1 MIRGWITFC
10 GFALAS
16 ACAAGTLFAESSPGK
31 RKITEPT
38 SELEGYFVR
47 VKSAVSG
54 EKQIYYNKDGTVR
67 GSLGDGL
74 LGGDF
79 SLDASLLGDE
89 EGDSGLN
96 LTPEEIPSRPD
107 AASEAVPAP
116 AAEPSPHPPANV
128 PATSS
133 APRSRAEKTAAENE
147 GTVDEHSILRKF
159 SKEKAAGTYRVDPEN
174 FKKVLNEEA
183 DASWKEAF
191 SMRDW
196 QGNTTFGMRR
206 FSGGTERYEM
216 LGAELGRGNVA
227 TPGRFEAT
235 STLAGERMFVRNAN
249 GAIEV
254 RINDRYSSSGRV
266 FPNARAR
273 TLRESSGFSMQ
284 DINRYQFRR
293 NRSDSP
299 GLPVA
304 SPASGGNV
312 RRENFGG
319 GNNKSESE

>member
-1 MIRGWITFC
+1 MIRCRIIFC
-10 GFALAS
+10 VFALAS
-16 ACAAGTLFAESSPGK
+16 AGAAGTLFAEQSSGK
-31 RKITEPT
+31 RKITQPT

-79 SLDASLLGDE
+79 SLDASLLGDD
-89 EGDSGLN
+89 GDFGLN
-96 LTPEEIPSRPD
+96 LTPEEIPSPP
-107 AASEAVPAP
+107 AAATSADGVPANS
-116 AAEPSPHPPANV
+116 APANV
-128 PATSS
+128 PATA
-133 APRSRAEKTAAENE
+133 APRSRAEKTDAAKTATEAD

-159 SKEKAAGTYRVDPEN
+159 SKEKTAGNYRVDPEN
-174 FKKVLNEEA
+174 FKKVLNEDA
-183 DASWKEAF
+183 DASWKESF
-191 SMRDW
+191 SMREW
-196 QGNTTFGMRR
+196 RGNTAFGMRR
-206 FSGGTERYEM
+206 FSGGAENYAMR
-216 LGAELGRGNVA
+216 GAELGRGNVEDL
-227 TPGRFEAT
+227 GRFEAT

-254 RINDRYSSSGRV
+254 RINERYSSSGRV

-273 TLRESSGFSMQ
+273 TVRESSGFSMQ

-312 RRENFGG
+312 RRENFGKG
-319 GNNKSESE
+319 GNKSE

>member
-1 MIRGWITFC
+1 MIRGWIKFC
-10 GFALAS
+10 VFALAS
-16 ACAAGTLFAESSPGK
+16 AGAAGTLFAEQSSGK
-31 RKITEPT
+31 RKITQPT

-79 SLDASLLGDE
+79 SLDASLLGDD
-89 EGDSGLN
+89 GDSGLN
-96 LTPEEIPSRPD
+96 LTPEEIPSSPAAAPD
-107 AASEAVPAP
+107 ADGVPATP
-116 AAEPSPHPPANV
+116 APPTQMRAPANV
-128 PATSS
+128 PATA
-133 APRSRAEKTAAENE
+133 APRSRAEKTDAEAD

-159 SKEKAAGTYRVDPEN
+159 SKEKPAGSYRVDPEN
-174 FKKVLNEEA
+174 FKKVLNEEV
-183 DASWKEAF
+183 DASWKESF
-191 SMRDW
+191 SMREW
-196 QGNTTFGMRR
+196 QGNTAFGMRR
-206 FSGGTERYEM
+206 FAGGAENYAMR
-216 LGAELGRGNVA
+216 GAELGRGNVED
-227 TPGRFEAT
+227 PGRFEAT

-273 TLRESSGFSMQ
+273 TVRESSGFSMQ

-293 NRSDSP
+293 NRSDEA

-312 RRENFGG
+312 RRENFGNG
-319 GNNKSESE
+319 GNKSE

>member
-1 MIRGWITFC
+1 M
-10 GFALAS
+10 LVS
-16 ACAAGTLFAESSPGK
+16 ACAAGTLFAEQSSGK
-31 RKITEPT
+31 RKITQPT

-79 SLDASLLGDE
+79 SLDASLLGDD
-89 EGDSGLN
+89 GDFGLN
-96 LTPEEIPSRPD
+96 LTPEEIPSSP
-107 AASEAVPAP
+107 AAAPAP
-116 AAEPSPHPPANV
+116 A
-128 PATSS
+128 
-133 APRSRAEKTAAENE
+133 APRSRAEKTPAAKTEAE
-147 GTVDEHSILRKF
+147 ADGTVDEHSILRKF
-159 SKEKAAGTYRVDPEN
+159 SKEKPAGSYRVDPEN
-174 FKKVLNEEA
+174 FKKVLNEEV
-183 DASWKEAF
+183 DASWKESF
-191 SMRDW
+191 SMREW
-196 QGNTTFGMRR
+196 QGNTAFGMRR
-206 FSGGTERYEM
+206 FSGGAENYAMR
-216 LGAELGRGNVA
+216 GAELGRGNVA
-227 TPGRFEAT
+227 DPGRFEAT

-273 TLRESSGFSMQ
+273 NVRESSGFSMQ

-293 NRSDSP
+293 NRSDEA

-312 RRENFGG
+312 RRENFGNG
-319 GNNKSESE
+319 GNKSE